1 MVLASLCPKRGGR
14 QRSGSSLYGSG
25 RSICSEGE
33 TRCSAVWSA
42 HLFWV
47 QRAIGSNPVTLM
59 WYSHNGAEVQSPV
72 AYPWSGRQAKSAHK
86 RKRKLKSLFCNP
98 LSGFWYSIFRSY
110 YIAISQVLF
119 TYLSHVICLAFN
131 QNSLSTGSEDSFGI
145 NVLLESSYETN
156 NILEQFRTEQASVES
171 ELFSRI
177 ATSKPN

>member
-14 QRSGSSLYGSG
+14 QRCGSSLYRSG

-86 RKRKLKSLFCNP
+86 KKENKLIWLI
-98 LSGFWYSIFRSY
+98 LESIIRLLVFYIYIILDSY
-110 YIAISQVLF
+110 FTGLIYIPQSC
-119 TYLSHVICLAFN
+119 YLS
-131 QNSLSTGSEDSFGI
+131 SLQSE
-145 NVLLESSYETN
+145 
-156 NILEQFRTEQASVES
+156 
-171 ELFSRI
+171 
-177 ATSKPN
+177 